1 MPAVVS
7 HRKEVNGVKT
17 RSKFSEGSI
26 CSMSKAAI
34 NTQRKAVWPAEVPAV
49 WTMLFSQRL

>member
-34 NTQRKAVWPAEVPAV
+34 NTHMKAVCAPAVPAV